1 MLIRDG
7 GGLDCNYGYNG
18 ERGSGVCIYIYLDN
32 SKYLL
37 LFLPSELRISPT
49 LGIPIVERLL
59 SLPHNQIG
67 AKIVIRQP
75 GRRTGQT
82 HRNRRNPLKGPLFG
96 DLSSKL

>member
-7 GGLDCNYGYNG
+7 GGLDCNYGNNG
-18 ERGSGVCIYIYLDN
+18 ERGSVCIYIYLDN
-32 SKYLL
+32 SEYLV

-49 LGIPIVERLL
+49 LGIPMVERLL

-67 AKIVIRQP
+67 AEIIIRQHK
-75 GRRTGQT
+75 RRSGQT
-82 HRNRRNPLKGPLFG
+82 HRNRGIPLKGLLFG